1 MLKSN
6 FVIKV
11 YKNMKKYF
19 WRVCIRNYIIV
30 PAKCRNSFGGKTD
43 LSGTLADA
51 SNFIDQRT
59 V

>member
-11 YKNMKKYF
+11 YKNMKNYF
-19 WRVCIRNYIIV
+19 WRVCIV
-30 PAKCRNSFGGKTD
+30 PAKCRISFGGKTD